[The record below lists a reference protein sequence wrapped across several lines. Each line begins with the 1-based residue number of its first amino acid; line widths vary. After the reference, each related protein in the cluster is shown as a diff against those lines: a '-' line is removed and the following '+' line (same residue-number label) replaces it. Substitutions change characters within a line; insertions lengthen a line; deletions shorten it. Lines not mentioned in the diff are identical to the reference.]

1 MVHGVKVVFVLS
13 LRFRRGGQFK
23 LLDCGLI
30 GLACVCISMLFGVL
44 ALRGGKASRCSG
56 LGLYGAPRHPPALPD
71 STAFEARD
79 KTTGNKFA
87 FVRGRLGSAIKKA
100 SGGNLPK
107 HFLGRQNKQ
116 LRHMPTGLGDAFG
129 RPGGLHYF

>member
-1 MVHGVKVVFVLS
+1 MLLGMP
-13 LRFRRGGQFK
+13 GGQG
-23 LLDCGLI
+23 D
-30 GLACVCISMLFGVL
+30 
-44 ALRGGKASRCSG
+44 KASRYSG
-56 LGLYGAPRHPPALPD
+56 LGLYGAPRHPAALPD
-71 STAFEARD
+71 STAFEARG